1 MVKIKKSVLALI
13 VALSIVIGA
22 LGGFAAIELDR
33 RGTVD
38 ILDGTYVSEEE
49 YEDYLYLIDTYGK
62 ADFIRDYILENYYT
76 DVDVEQLDEGLYYG
90 LFAGL
95 GDVYSGYFTAEDY
108 DYMMSSL
115 TGSYSGVGITMEPT
129 ETGYVQITAVT
140 EGAPAER
147 AGLKTG
153 DIIYAVDDV
162 TYNASTMDICAA
174 SIRGD
179 IGTTVKIT
187 VLRDGESLDFT
198 VKREEIHTVTVSSRM
213 LEDGIGYIR
222 LSSFDET
229 SDVDFAAA
237 LAGIEARGAHS
248 FVLDLRGNPG
258 GLVDVC
264 VRIADMLM
272 DKGTVVYIEDRD
284 GNRQYESTEDGRTK
298 MNYVVLVDGG
308 SASSSEIL
316 SAGIQDNGEAKI
328 VGTVTFGKGIIQVTD
343 RFSDGSGVKMTRYQ
357 YFSPNGRAI
366 HGNGITP
373 DYIVEF
379 EESDIDEDG
388 YVVYDR
394 QLERAVELL
403 KTGK

>member
-1 MVKIKKSVLALI
+1 MVRIRKSVLALI
-13 VALSIVIGA
+13 IVLALAVGGA
-22 LGGFAAIELDR
+22 AGGFAGMRARNYIETEN
-33 RGTVD
+33 GIV
-38 ILDGTYVSEEE
+38 VSREEFD
-49 YEDYLYLIDTYGK
+49 DYQYLVDTYGK

-76 DVDVEQLDEGLYYG
+76 DVDEAELDEGLYYG

-115 TGSYSGVGITMEPT
+115 TGTYSGVGITMEPT
-129 ETGYVQITAVT
+129 EIGYVQITALT
-140 EGAPAER
+140 EGAPAQR

-187 VLRDGESLDFT
+187 VLRDGESIDYT
-198 VKREEIHTVTVSSRM
+198 VKREEIHSVTVSSKM

-229 SDVDFAAA
+229 SAQEFSKA
-237 LAGIEARGAHS
+237 LESIEKQGAHS

-264 VRIADMLM
+264 VEIADMLM
-272 DKGTVVYIEDRD
+272 DKGTVVYIEDRA
-284 GNRQYESTEDGRTK
+284 GNREYESTESGRTK

-316 SAGIQDNGEAKI
+316 SAGIQDNGEGKL
-328 VGTVTFGKGIIQVTD
+328 VGTVTFGKGIIQVMD
-343 RFSDGSGVKMTRYQ
+343 RFSDGSGVKITRYQ

-373 DYIVEF
+373 DYIVE
-379 EESDIDEDG
+379 
-388 YVVYDR
+388 
-394 QLERAVELL
+394 L
-403 KTGK
+403 KRTASTRMGT

>member
-1 MVKIKKSVLALI
+1 MVRIRKSMLALIIVLALA
-13 VALSIVIGA
+13 VGGA
-22 LGGFAAIELDR
+22 AGGFAGMRARNYIETEN
-33 RGTVD
+33 GIV
-38 ILDGTYVSEEE
+38 VSREEFD
-49 YEDYLYLIDTYGK
+49 DYQYLVDTYGK

-76 DVDVEQLDEGLYYG
+76 DVDEAELDEGLYYG

-115 TGSYSGVGITMEPT
+115 TGTYSGVGITMEPT
-129 ETGYVQITAVT
+129 ETGYVQITALT
-140 EGAPAER
+140 EGAPAQR

-187 VLRDGESLDFT
+187 VLRDGESIDYT
-198 VKREEIHTVTVSSRM
+198 VKREEIHSVTVSSKM

-229 SDVDFAAA
+229 SAQEFSKA
-237 LAGIEARGAHS
+237 LESIEKQGAHS

-264 VRIADMLM
+264 VEIADMLM
-272 DKGTVVYIEDRD
+272 DKGTVVYIEDRA
-284 GNRQYESTEDGRTK
+284 GNREYESTESGRTK

-316 SAGIQDNGEAKI
+316 SAGIQDNGEGKI
-328 VGTVTFGKGIIQVTD
+328 VGTVTFGKGIIQVMD
-343 RFSDGSGVKMTRYQ
+343 RFSDGSGVKITRYQ

-373 DYIVEF
+373 DYIVELTEDCF
-379 EESDIDEDG
+379 DEEGNLISDP
-388 YVVYDR
+388 
-394 QLERAVELL
+394 QLDKAIELL
-403 KTGK
+403 R

>member
-1 MVKIKKSVLALI
+1 MVRIRKSVLALI
-13 VALSIVIGA
+13 IVLALAVGGA
-22 LGGFAAIELDR
+22 AGGFAGMRARNYIETEN
-33 RGTVD
+33 GIV
-38 ILDGTYVSEEE
+38 VSREEFD
-49 YEDYLYLIDTYGK
+49 DYQYLVDTYGK

-76 DVDVEQLDEGLYYG
+76 DVDEAELDEGLYYG

-115 TGSYSGVGITMEPT
+115 TGTYSGVGITMEPT
-129 ETGYVQITAVT
+129 EIGYVQITALT
-140 EGAPAER
+140 EGAPAQR

-187 VLRDGESLDFT
+187 VLRDGESIDYT
-198 VKREEIHTVTVSSRM
+198 VRREEIHSVTVSSKM

-229 SDVDFAAA
+229 SAQEFSKA
-237 LAGIEARGAHS
+237 LESIEKQGAHS
-248 FVLDLRGNPG
+248 FVFDLRGNPG

-264 VRIADMLM
+264 VEIADMLM
-272 DKGTVVYIEDRD
+272 DKGTVVYIEDRA
-284 GNRQYESTEDGRTK
+284 GNREYESTESGRTK

-316 SAGIQDNGEAKI
+316 SAGIQDNGEGKI
-328 VGTVTFGKGIIQVTD
+328 VGTVTFGKGIIQVMD
-343 RFSDGSGVKMTRYQ
+343 RFSDGSGVKITRYQ

-373 DYIVEF
+373 DYIVELTEDCF
-379 EESDIDEDG
+379 DEEGNLIRDP
-388 YVVYDR
+388 
-394 QLERAVELL
+394 QLDKALELL
-403 KTGK
+403 R

>member
-1 MVKIKKSVLALI
+1 MVRIRKSVLALI
-13 VALSIVIGA
+13 IVLALAVGGA
-22 LGGFAAIELDR
+22 AGGFAGMRARNYIETEN
-33 RGTVD
+33 GIV
-38 ILDGTYVSEEE
+38 VSREEFD
-49 YEDYLYLIDTYGK
+49 DYQYLVDTYGK

-76 DVDVEQLDEGLYYG
+76 DVDEAELDEGLYYG

-115 TGSYSGVGITMEPT
+115 TGTYSGVGITMEPT
-129 ETGYVQITAVT
+129 EIGYVQITALT
-140 EGAPAER
+140 EGAPAQR

-187 VLRDGESLDFT
+187 VLRDGESIDYT
-198 VKREEIHTVTVSSRM
+198 VKREEIHSVTVSSKM

-229 SDVDFAAA
+229 SAQEFSKA
-237 LAGIEARGAHS
+237 LESIEKQGAHS
-248 FVLDLRGNPG
+248 FVFDLRGNPG

-264 VRIADMLM
+264 VEIADMLM
-272 DKGTVVYIEDRD
+272 DKGTVVYIEDRA
-284 GNRQYESTEDGRTK
+284 GNREYESTESGRTK

-316 SAGIQDNGEAKI
+316 SAGIQDNGEGKI
-328 VGTVTFGKGIIQVTD
+328 VGTVTFGKGIIQVMD
-343 RFSDGSGVKMTRYQ
+343 RFSDGSGVKITRYQ

-373 DYIVEF
+373 DYIVE
-379 EESDIDEDG
+379 
-388 YVVYDR
+388 
-394 QLERAVELL
+394 L
-403 KTGK
+403 KRTASTRMGT